1 MIAGGAILIVLGIGA
16 LSYGLHL
23 NNSVEAQLSA
33 FFSSGT
39 VDPGTPWVIGG
50 VIGLI
55 VGAILLIVGLA
66 KKPAQWSAAPGMMP
80 ASGANRCPYCG
91 VPLERDAA
99 FCGVCGRP
107 VNAAAA
113 ANLLPPKVCPFCG
126 APLEDDA
133 AFCGVCGRPVNTAAA
148 AAKPLPPKVCPFCR
162 APLEDD
168 AAFCSTCGRP
178 LGAAGTSM
186 GTFVP
191 SPAAAPRTEPAAAPA
206 PRPEPAM
213 TPAPAK
219 TPEDPQKRGE
229 GFSPAGDL

>member
-133 AFCGVCGRPVNTAAA
+133 AFC
-148 AAKPLPPKVCPFCR
+148 
-162 APLEDD
+162 
-168 AAFCSTCGRP
+168 STCGRP